1 MRATSPPYAALV
13 GAEPILGVR
22 SLHVVRWTEY
32 ERGGHFASLQAA
44 DLLVAD
50 IRAFVRELPDQQQ

>member
-1 MRATSPPYAALV
+1 
-13 GAEPILGVR
+13 VR

-32 ERGGHFASLQAA
+32 ERGGQFASLQAP

-50 IRAFVRELPDQQQ
+50 IRAFVRELRDQQ